1 LEEFWLT
8 FAVIMPLTIVAGGVV
23 VIVMA
28 MYQRTKTLEM
38 QHRERLAMIE
48 RGLMPPPDPG
58 APRNL
63 FAPAPRAAAAA
74 APPRSRYTTLGVAMV
89 GVGLGLM
96 LLIGVAGGTPDA
108 GIGIGGAVAILGAAF
123 IVNGYLQRS
132 AHVPPAQPPSPPMP
146 APPSRSFTSTD
157 PPGPIAP

>member
-1 LEEFWLT
+1 MDEVWLG
-8 FAVIMPLTIVAGGVV
+8 FAVILPFTIVAGGVV

-48 RGLMPPPDPG
+48 RGLIPPQEAG
-58 APRNL
+58 APRPL
-63 FAPAPRAAAAA
+63 FTSPRAPAAAA
-74 APPRSRYTTLGVAMV
+74 APRSRYTSLGVAMV

-108 GIGIGGAVAILGAAF
+108 GIGVGGAVAILGAAF

-132 AHVPPAQPPSPPMP
+132 GHVPASVPPTPPMSSS
-146 APPSRSFTSTD
+146 PSRSFTSTD